1 MDIPSS
7 VTPKQL
13 ESLLN
18 EILRNDQKLPYAFFL
33 SEKLLETDLQ
43 QHLVKNNV
51 SVEASLSVVY
61 QPQAVFR
68 VRPITR
74 CSGSLEGHT
83 EAVLNVSFSPDG
95 KRLATGSG
103 DTTVRLWDLNS
114 QTPSHTLKV
123 KSTQVVVISGMII
136 GT

>member
-1 MDIPSS
+1 MDISSS

-18 EILRNDQKLPYAFFL
+18 EILKNDQILPYAFFL
-33 SEKLLETDLQ
+33 AEKLLETDLQ
-43 QHLVKNNV
+43 QHLLKNNV
-51 SVEASLSVVY
+51 SVEASLRVVY

-123 KSTQVVVISGMII
+123 KST
-136 GT
+136 

>member
-1 MDIPSS
+1 MDISSS

-18 EILRNDQKLPYAFFL
+18 EILKNDQKLPYAFFL
-33 SEKLLETDLQ
+33 AEKLLETDLQ

-51 SVEASLSVVY
+51 SVEASLRVVY

-123 KSTQVVVISGMII
+123 KSIWVIVISVII
-136 GT
+136 TGT